1 MIALIPVLALAVV
14 AYLWWVKR
22 GSGLTRMCRWRRG
35 ASGEAG
41 LAWRCAACG
50 AEMVLS
56 AEGAPRDCLRQR

>member
-1 MIALIPVLALAVV
+1 MIALIPVLALAVF

-35 ASGEAG
+35 ASAESGV
-41 LAWRCAACG
+41 AWRCAACG
-50 AEMVLS
+50 AEMVLP